1 MRKEFFVNMASNLST
16 PAVSPRSLLHH
27 SLCAIGL
34 VGALW
39 GVGTTAHAQSEA
51 SPVLSAL
58 PLASMVGAAASGG
71 DSEQVMLAPLL
82 VSGVGA
88 SLVVESVQVSANGVV
103 YVFKNMANGA
113 SAVLEVSG
121 NAVGAVSVGVGTV
134 VQSSAI
140 GAGVILL
147 AAGQVLAFIPNAV
160 GKALLH
166 NERL

>member
-1 MRKEFFVNMASNLST
+1 MTLTLST
-16 PAVSPRSLLHH
+16 PTSHLKSLLRH

-39 GVGTTAHAQSEA
+39 CMGTTAHAQSETSLA
-51 SPVLSAL
+51 LSTL
-58 PLASMVGAAASGG
+58 PLASMVGVAASGG
-71 DSEQVMLAPLL
+71 NSEEVMLAPLL
-82 VSGVGA
+82 VSGLGA
-88 SLVVESVQVSANGVV
+88 SLIVESVQASANGVV
-103 YVFKNMANGA
+103 YVFKNLANGA

-140 GAGVILL
+140 SAGVILV

-160 GKALLH
+160 GRALLH